1 MKQLDSILVWLGVV
15 GFTAI
20 GLIISFY
27 IASIILPIVLVILL
41 ISVLASFGRA
51 IYMRRNAGSRLEK
64 GRGCRQSEKRAQIID
79 AEYEILDSDDK
90 N

>member
-27 IASIILPIVLVILL
+27 IASIILPIVLLILL
-41 ISVLASFGRA
+41 ISVLASLGRA
-51 IYMRRNAGSRLEK
+51 FYMRRNAGSPVERV
-64 GRGCRQSEKRAQIID
+64 RSCRQSKKPAQIID
-79 AEYEILDSDDK
+79 AEYEVLDSDSK